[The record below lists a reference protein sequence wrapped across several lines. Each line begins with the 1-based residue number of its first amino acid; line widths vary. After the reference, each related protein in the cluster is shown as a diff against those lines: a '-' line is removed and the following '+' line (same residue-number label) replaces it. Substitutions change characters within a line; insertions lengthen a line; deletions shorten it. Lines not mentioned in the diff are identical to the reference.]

1 MKKVVD
7 ITEADDVCC
16 TKCQGVYFKQLV
28 RIKKI
33 SAIMSPT
40 GQEIIFPVQIVKCD
54 RCGAI
59 DESILS
65 GIQ

>member
-1 MKKVVD
+1 
-7 ITEADDVCC
+7 
-16 TKCQGVYFKQLV
+16 
-28 RIKKI
+28 
-33 SAIMSPT
+33 MSPT

>member
-1 MKKVVD
+1 MKKVID
-7 ITEADDVCC
+7 ITDAEDVCC
-16 TKCQGVYFKQLV
+16 SECGGIYFSQLV
-28 RIKKI
+28 RIKRI

-40 GQEIIFPVQIVKCD
+40 GQEVVFPVQIVKCD

-65 GIQ
+65 GM